1 MKHAGRQ
8 LYGGC
13 RLGTESLEDQLERA
27 DDGSWQ
33 IADRYAMA
41 SSAARGVAVFD
52 FRVRFM
58 LEPQLVLQPCA
69 SRDRRRHGGAPPR
82 SSRTTRSSVN
92 ILTTQITWS
101 IC

>member
-27 DDGSWQ
+27 DAGSWQ
-33 IADRYAMA
+33 IADRYATG

-52 FRVRFM
+52 FRVRFVV
-58 LEPQLVLQPCA
+58 EPQLVPQLCA
-69 SRDRRRHGGAPPR
+69 SRDRRRHGVQKQGARARRAPQ
-82 SSRTTRSSVN
+82 STY
-92 ILTTQITWS
+92 
-101 IC
+101 